1 MADDL
6 ARFNAAP
13 EPEPTMSDSD
23 RMRFF
28 RALQQSF
35 KGPVV
40 ADAANKAN
48 EELERYLRHCL
59 TFVVEELGASS
70 LPVGQQEVISE
81 YLFRQLG
88 DLSSAIDNLR
98 RITADIQS
106 TDIDGILARYEGRI

>member
-13 EPEPTMSDSD
+13 EPEPSMSSSD
-23 RMRFF
+23 RKLFF
-28 RALQQSF
+28 RALGQSF
-35 KGPVV
+35 RAPVT
-40 ADAANKAN
+40 ADAANSAN
-48 EELERYLRHCL
+48 EELERVLRHCM
-59 TFVVEELGASS
+59 TFVVEELSASS

-106 TDIDGILARYEGRI
+106 TDIDRILARYEGRI